1 MGDVKAPRSNVTQ
14 HQEPRNET
22 AHMNTIIVP
31 HQPVT
36 IERLERAL
44 AAVAYMMVR
53 DGPVLVPI
61 FEKLE
66 RELARMKSDQ
76 DAIGRA
82 KQLLEAYRVAG
93 VKVVA

>member
-1 MGDVKAPRSNVTQ
+1 LNVTQ
-14 HQEPRNET
+14 HLEPQKET
-22 AHMNTIIVP
+22 AHMKTINVP

-44 AAVAYMMVR
+44 AVVAYMMER

-66 RELARMKSDQ
+66 RELAKMKSDQ

-82 KQLLEAYRVAG
+82 RQLLESYGGAAG
-93 VKVVA
+93 VKALID